1 MSASALQRL
10 AAVAPRDLVRVT
22 QSGRRLFHELLL
34 QCRAAGLTAGPNSE
48 HDVAHLH
55 ALFDIALQY
64 GLGSLVYDYVVEV
77 CSDKYCTSRF
87 GPLFSGSPVLMLYT
101 HGWSLMLLSTAPTFL
116 LDVAVMLWRHTC
128 WMESA

>member
-1 MSASALQRL
+1 MSASAALQRL
-10 AAVAPRDLVRVT
+10 AAVAPRDLVRLT

-55 ALFDIALQY
+55 ALFDVALQY

-77 CSDKYCTSRF
+77 CSDKYCTSRS
-87 GPLFSGSPVLMLYT
+87 GPPHKSPVL
-101 HGWSLMLLSTAPTFL
+101 LLFRISAPNNRPNFP
-116 LDVAVMLWRHTC
+116 A
-128 WMESA
+128 

>member
-34 QCRAAGLTAGPNSE
+34 QCRAAGLTAGPSSE

-55 ALFDIALQY
+55 ALFDVALQY
-64 GLGSLVYDYVVEV
+64 GLGSLIYDYVVEV

-87 GPLFSGSPVLMLYT
+87 GPLVRVTCVNALTKAEARRFEHSPHFSCLM
-101 HGWSLMLLSTAPTFL
+101 SQ
-116 LDVAVMLWRHTC
+116 
-128 WMESA
+128 